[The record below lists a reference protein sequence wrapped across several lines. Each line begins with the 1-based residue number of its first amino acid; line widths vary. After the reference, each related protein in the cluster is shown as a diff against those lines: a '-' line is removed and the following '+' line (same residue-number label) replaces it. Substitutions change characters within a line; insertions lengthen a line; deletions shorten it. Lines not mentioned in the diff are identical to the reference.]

1 MSAAPPPTPTDLLD
15 LPKVDLYRRLGG
27 ALTSAASPLQSNQSS
42 TASANP
48 ARDMLAEH
56 SLPQTIESWEG
67 RMAQNEAEMAS
78 SMGLQTA
85 LRTVVETAQAEN
97 IAHLELAV
105 SPAALAGALGSPE
118 AAFDALVDAL
128 EAIHLD
134 EGPSLGWLI
143 SVLAATPPDDLAR
156 IVGLA
161 RERKQA
167 GIFGL
172 VVRLAAEDPAEVDDM
187 LVETSAADLP
197 MMVHLAPDVTAEAAF
212 ERLSRLAPARIA
224 FGNRTLLSLEA
235 LAWIRQNRPTL
246 LVCLSA
252 ERATGMWAGPDVHP
266 IIQMIQAGMQVNL
279 ATWAPG
285 LLRHSLTG
293 EYQLAAESHGLTL
306 EALRGLSLA
315 GVQASFLPK
324 VPKRDLE
331 RKFEDTIFG
340 FPTGV

>member
-1 MSAAPPPTPTDLLD
+1 MSAAPPPTSTDLLD

-27 ALTSAASPLQSNQSS
+27 ALTSGASPLQGSQAP
-42 TASANP
+42 TAGVNP
-48 ARDMLAEH
+48 ADTLAELP
-56 SLPQTIESWEG
+56 LPQTMESWER
-67 RMAQNEAEMAS
+67 RMAQNEARIAS

-85 LRTVVETAQAEN
+85 LRAVVETAQADN

-105 SPAALAGALGSPE
+105 SPAALADAFGSLE
-118 AAFDALVDAL
+118 AAFDALVDGL

-143 SVLAATPPDDLAR
+143 SLMAATPPDELAR
-156 IVGLA
+156 IVGWA

-167 GIFGL
+167 GILGL
-172 VVRLAAEDPAEVDDM
+172 VVRMAAEDPAEADDL
-187 LVETSAADLP
+187 LVKTSAAELP
-197 MMVHLAPDVTAEAAF
+197 IMVHLAPDITPEVTF

-224 FGNRTLLSLEA
+224 FGNQTLHSLGA
-235 LAWIRQNRPTL
+235 LAWIRQSRPAL

-252 ERATGMWAGPDVHP
+252 ERAAGMWAGPDVHP

-285 LLRHSLTG
+285 LLGHSLTG
-293 EYQLAAESHGLTL
+293 EYQLAAESQGLTL

-340 FPTGV
+340 FPTGA